1 MLGVACRIK
10 GCTVISTSATTR
22 RKTEFTDSDK
32 GRTVSH
38 TCTHSVDHAR
48 WLLGIFLV
56 VVSAKLEVGGLA
68 FQFQDDS
75 VTKLRRDSA
84 EHCSSIHNRVQMYG
98 AIHSELCN
106 CVVLICIKIFDSM
119 QVCIY

>member
-1 MLGVACRIK
+1 MEKSFANSMLGVACRMK
-10 GCTVISTSATTR
+10 GCTMISATTR
-22 RKTEFTDSDK
+22 RKTEFADSDM

-48 WLLGIFLV
+48 WLLAIFLV

-84 EHCSSIHNRVQMYG
+84 
-98 AIHSELCN
+98 
-106 CVVLICIKIFDSM
+106 
-119 QVCIY
+119 